1 MREDVSKLI
10 QLQKVQSEI
19 SRVEAEVA
27 ELPRH
32 LATIE
37 AKLAGAKQDVA
48 AAEAKIKKGEHDR
61 RERESEIKDW
71 NAKIIKLR
79 EQSSSVKTNEQY
91 RALLDEIA
99 YAEKEISKCEE
110 KIIISMEEAD
120 GLKKELA
127 AAQAELKADAIE
139 VEKEKEHAR
148 AVTAKDEAELAKLR
162 EERDGFRAGL
172 DENKVITFD
181 RIVAKRGTAMAEVI
195 EGNCSACHVS
205 IRPQRLNDLLNDAEF
220 ITCDSC
226 GRILYVDPSHQV
238 ALAEKKAAGPERAWY
253 YLPGEGNGAFA
264 FVSNSKTGTVLRTY
278 DTQTGDPISH
288 ESRKKTTYQEA
299 FGAML
304 AGAQPLHFP
313 HSVAEGESIPGEALE
328 ELQLQANLPVTG

>member
-10 QLQKVQSEI
+10 QIQKVQSEI
-19 SRVEAEVA
+19 ARLEAEVA
-27 ELPRH
+27 QLPKQM
-32 LATIE
+32 AAIE
-37 AKLAGAKQDVA
+37 AKLAGAKQSVA
-48 AAEAKIKKGEHDR
+48 DAEARIKKGEHDR

-99 YAEKEISKCEE
+99 YAEKEIANCEE
-110 KIIISMEEAD
+110 KILVSMEEAD

-127 AAQAELKADAIE
+127 AAQTELKADAAE
-139 VEKEKEHAR
+139 VEQEKEHAR
-148 AVTAKDEAELAKLR
+148 SVTAKDEAELAKLR
-162 EERDGFRAGL
+162 AKRDGFRSQL
-172 DENKVITFD
+172 DENMVITFD
-181 RIVAKRGTAMAEVI
+181 RIVAKRGSAMAEVI

-226 GRILYVDPSHQV
+226 GRILFVDPSHQV
-238 ALAEKKAAGPERAWY
+238 ALAEKKAAGPERAWF
-253 YLPGEGNGAFA
+253 YLPGEGNGTFA
-264 FVSNSKTGTVLRTY
+264 FVSNSKAGTVLRTY
-278 DTQTGDPISH
+278 DTQTGDPLAQ

-304 AGAQPLHFP
+304 SGAQPLHFP
-313 HSVAEGESIPGEALE
+313 HSVAEGESIPNEALE